1 MANFWLVLVVLQSS
15 TSIAVPAAALPPR
28 TLMQRLVLATLMKKL
43 PVETSGVMAKACCAL
58 PLQVFSTRPVPLV
71 PAPAS
76 RHLVGALRGERVQL
90 LPLGAMLKID
100 VTRPAEAFHCW
111 MGELL
116 LSSTMLPPVRLADS
130 VYW

>member
-1 MANFWLVLVVLQSS
+1 M
-15 TSIAVPAAALPPR
+15 
-28 TLMQRLVLATLMKKL
+28 
-43 PVETSGVMAKACCAL
+43 
-58 PLQVFSTRPVPLV
+58 

-76 RHLVGALRGERVQL
+76 RHLVGWLMGEMVQL
-90 LPLGAMLKID
+90 EPLAVMLKID
-100 VTRPAEAFHCW
+100 EARPAEAFHCW